1 MAILGAVAKVGSTA
15 MAGIPD
21 TGRPSFVT
29 GLGERNPDGIV
40 HAIVEA
46 DGPGA
51 VKVRFEDLFDGGDF
65 NYTDAVIRVTG
76 AACVRFQPPSND
88 VVSCALGD

>member
-1 MAILGAVAKVGSTA
+1 
-15 MAGIPD
+15 
-21 TGRPSFVT
+21 VT
-29 GLGERNPDGIV
+29 
-40 HAIVEA
+40 
-46 DGPGA
+46 
-51 VKVRFEDLFDGGDF
+51 VRFEDLFTGGDF